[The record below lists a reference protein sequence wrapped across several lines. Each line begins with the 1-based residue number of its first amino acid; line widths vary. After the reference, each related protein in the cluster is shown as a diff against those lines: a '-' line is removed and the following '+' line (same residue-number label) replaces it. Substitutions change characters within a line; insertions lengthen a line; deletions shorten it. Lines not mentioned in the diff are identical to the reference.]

1 MGVWFVKS
9 MPIFLCGV
17 YDKRIFKK
25 TSGKNRVETREPFNG
40 PIDPFFIYI
49 RLKVTTQHPQQHELV
64 NRTR

>member
-1 MGVWFVKS
+1 

-49 RLKVTTQHPQQHELV
+49 RLKFDSHESE
-64 NRTR
+64 TFQKP